1 MAALTGFGISVD
13 LPNGW
18 DGRIYSR
25 ETPAG
30 TRAALHA
37 ATFPL
42 PADRGDFGS
51 GAAELM
57 GEGDVLVVLLEYD
70 PAVVDQALFQS
81 DGVPSRLDPG
91 AFSPTVL
98 QRSIPGQAG
107 SQTFF
112 QANGRAFCL
121 YVVVGQVANRAR
133 LASVANQVV
142 GGIRIE

>member
-1 MAALTGFGISVD
+1 MARLSGFGISVD
-13 LPNGW
+13 LPDGW

-30 TRAALHA
+30 TRATLHA
-37 ATFPL
+37 GTFPL
-42 PADRGDFGS
+42 PPDRGDFGS
-51 GAAELM
+51 GAVELM
-57 GEGDVLVVLLEYD
+57 GDEDVLVVLLEYD

-81 DGVPSRLDPG
+81 DVPSRLDPG

-142 GGIRIE
+142 GAIRIE